1 MAINPKDVPK
11 WADVVER
18 DDEGNIVGYGTYA
31 DYDDYNDD

>member
-18 DDEGNIVGYGTYA
+18 DDEGNIVGYGTDA